1 LRECMKFNEEV
12 NRNRAVYLTFYWV
25 FRVSGWICGGSTD
38 GILVPFFGPVFWVD
52 FSPFFG
58 LRGSRERRV
67 SRGLVKLDGDF
78 GPFLSPILDGL
89 FISARFLSLLGM
101 FHVSR
106 GRIYSPSRGGS
117 PLGSS
122 RIMILWF
129 GTGDMC
135 LTGGINPVFEVGCDC
150 LSLCSGAP

>member
-1 LRECMKFNEEV
+1 MKFNEEV

-89 FISARFLSLLGM
+89 FTVHFIMIRGLLSWAVVGVLEVVHALGGVQVSRRLGARC
-101 FHVSR
+101 VSR
-106 GRIYSPSRGGS
+106 GK
-117 PLGSS
+117 
-122 RIMILWF
+122 
-129 GTGDMC
+129 C
-135 LTGGINPVFEVGCDC
+135 
-150 LSLCSGAP
+150 